1 MKAIFGDRPR
11 AGASTLIDLEA
22 ELRVYWREERQLEPG
37 DPAYVTLERIFGGEP
52 GFDDIHEVR
61 DSVEV

>member
-1 MKAIFGDRPR
+1 MA
-11 AGASTLIDLEA
+11 TLIDLKA
-22 ELRVYWREERQLEPG
+22 ELRVYWREERQLEPR
-37 DPAYVTLERIFGGEP
+37 DPAYVTLERIFGGEL